1 MLCKILVKKLLNL
14 PITKQLPSQLLSASS
29 TPHNFLFSCHQPTW
43 KPKSITLR
51 PPFYQQSSQLLCVA
65 FCLVCDKSV
74 APTLRRFVQPIKL
87 AGVVC
92 PTPRSHSS
100 KHAPQVPIHIS
111 VHQRNVNQAPE
122 GSADAILDAVQE
134 KHNSDGYPKLAR
146 LMSLNAETAIFR
158 RFSELNMIN
167 LLRLQ
172 AELHD
177 LEHQLQEI
185 RDEDA
190 QSGDPVRSSY
200 TMDFRLMRDWK
211 ETGDSL
217 QYDLLVS
224 IGEKLQQYSL
234 TPLHT
239 LSWRHLR
246 TSWFFCSDTALS
258 QALELSKAGAPND
271 RELDFLR
278 NWFIKP
284 SMGNDFLNDIE
295 RSIWDKPNT
304 PDLVT
309 LFPRILQRD
318 FLTSRLDGIL
328 LDIYDRVWGHRLKV
342 WRLESG
348 AHNIFDRRCQ
358 QQSSTPGFRKYNEAR
373 IATISNSVGA
383 ILSSLLPT
391 VAILALYFVQQM
403 LVRIGLTIVF
413 TSVFSLALSLLTD
426 AKKVEIFSATAA

>member
-1 MLCKILVKKLLNL
+1 
-14 PITKQLPSQLLSASS
+14 
-29 TPHNFLFSCHQPTW
+29 
-43 KPKSITLR
+43 
-51 PPFYQQSSQLLCVA
+51 
-65 FCLVCDKSV
+65 
-74 APTLRRFVQPIKL
+74 
-87 AGVVC
+87 
-92 PTPRSHSS
+92 
-100 KHAPQVPIHIS
+100 
-111 VHQRNVNQAPE
+111 
-122 GSADAILDAVQE
+122 
-134 KHNSDGYPKLAR
+134 
-146 LMSLNAETAIFR
+146 
-158 RFSELNMIN
+158 MIN

-224 IGEKLQQYSL
+224 IGEKLQQYN
-234 TPLHT
+234 
-239 LSWRHLR
+239 
-246 TSWFFCSDTALS
+246 TALS

-328 LDIYDRVWGHRLKV
+328 LDIYDRVWGHRLK
-342 WRLESG
+342 
-348 AHNIFDRRCQ
+348 
-358 QQSSTPGFRKYNEAR
+358 QSSTPGFRKYNEAR

-426 AKKVEIFSATAA
+426 AKKVEIFSATAAFAAVEVVFIGSTSTNSTG